1 MVGLPLGGDDSTTL
15 RLLGERHVG
24 GVFLQGRSH
33 ESVEQI
39 RALTDSA
46 RAAAVAA
53 SGVPLLVATDQE
65 GGLVQVLQG
74 PGFSE
79 IPSAAVQAT
88 MPDLLAQATTW
99 GGELAAAGVTV
110 NLAPVADLVDVPD
123 PASNPPIG
131 YFHRNYG
138 TTAGSVVAGAGAF
151 AQGMRAA
158 GVVPTVKH
166 FPGLGRVTANT
177 DTTAG
182 VTDAATKADGG
193 AVGVF
198 RDVLAATSDGAGP
211 RPWVMMST
219 AVYSQ
224 IDPSLPAAFSPTV
237 VGLLRGALGFDGV
250 VITDDLSAAK
260 QVQAWSP
267 GDRAVLTIEA
277 GGDVVLASADPS
289 VADAML
295 DALLTK
301 ARQDPAFE
309 AKVDA
314 AAHRVVAAATALG

>member
-1 MVGLPLGGDDSTTL
+1 
-15 RLLGERHVG
+15 
-24 GVFLQGRSH
+24 
-33 ESVEQI
+33 
-39 RALTDSA
+39 
-46 RAAAVAA
+46 
-53 SGVPLLVATDQE
+53 
-65 GGLVQVLQG
+65 
-74 PGFSE
+74 
-79 IPSAAVQAT
+79 
-88 MPDLLAQATTW
+88 
-99 GGELAAAGVTV
+99 
-110 NLAPVADLVDVPD
+110 
-123 PASNPPIG
+123 
-131 YFHRNYG
+131 
-138 TTAGSVVAGAGAF
+138 
-151 AQGMRAA
+151 MRAA
-158 GVVPTVKH
+158 GVVATVKH

-198 RDVLAATSDGAGP
+198 RDVLATTSDGAGP